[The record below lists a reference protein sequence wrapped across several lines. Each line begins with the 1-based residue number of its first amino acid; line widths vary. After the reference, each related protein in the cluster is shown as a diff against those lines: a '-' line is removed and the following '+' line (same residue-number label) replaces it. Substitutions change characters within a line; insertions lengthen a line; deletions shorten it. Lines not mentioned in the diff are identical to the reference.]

1 MYSFLKALKQAAY
14 EFIED
19 DCMSNGAAVAYYSI
33 FALPPLLVIVFLLAN
48 YAGVSPERI
57 DAVVKNQLGMPSAAV
72 ENTAA
77 ADSAEGDEGASGLQA
92 IADRAKPGDAS
103 GIGLVGRVLGGGLLI
118 FTATGLFAQL
128 QVALNRAWEVEP
140 DPEQGGVKQFLL
152 KRLLSLG
159 IILVIAFLLLVS
171 MVLSTLI
178 AEIIR
183 VIQGSSPSVF
193 TRVVGV
199 ALDNAATFALGT
211 LLFAAIFKILPDAEM
226 QWRDTWLGAAF
237 TAMLFILGKALIAWY
252 LQQARLGASW
262 GDAAG
267 SIIAVLAWFYYT
279 SLIVLFGAELTQV
292 WAKRFGNG
300 IRPENGAVRAVT
312 EKKHIRESAAPPLR
326 N

>member
-1 MYSFLKALKQAAY
+1 MYSFFKALKQAAY

-19 DCMSNGAAVAYYSI
+19 DCMSSGAAVAYYSI

-57 DAVVKNQLGMPSAAV
+57 NAVVKDQLGMPSAAV

-77 ADSAEGDEGASGLQA
+77 ADSTKGDDSASGLQA
-92 IADRAKPGDAS
+92 IADRAKPGGAS
-103 GIGLVGRVLGGGLLI
+103 RIGLVGRILGVALLI

-140 DPEQGGVKQFLL
+140 DPEKGGVKQFFL

-159 IILVIAFLLLVS
+159 MILVIAFLLLVS
-171 MVLSTLI
+171 MVLSTVI
-178 AEIIR
+178 TEVTRI
-183 VIQGSSPSVF
+183 IQGSSPSEF
-193 TRVVGV
+193 TQLVGMV
-199 ALDNAATFALGT
+199 LDNVATFVLGT

-226 QWRDTWLGAAF
+226 AWRDTWLGAAI
-237 TAMLFILGKALIAWY
+237 TAILFIIGKAIIAWY

-292 WAKRFGNG
+292 WAKRFGKG
-300 IRPENGAVRAVT
+300 IRPENGAVRAVR
-312 EKKHIRESAAPPLR
+312 EKRHVRDGGTQSAR
-326 N
+326 